1 MSSTFA
7 TTQSGNSTGFKN
19 LTSSSTTPT
28 TTATTTTTTAKTTSA
43 GASNIK
49 PCCACPETKKNRDQC
64 IFETGDEEKC
74 KDLIEA
80 HKACMRGFGFNV

>member
-1 MSSTFA
+1 TNSI
-7 TTQSGNSTGFKN
+7 TT
-19 LTSSSTTPT
+19 LTPT
-28 TTATTTTTTAKTTSA
+28 TSTTSTTSIKT
-43 GASNIK
+43 SNIK

-80 HKACMRGFGFNV
+80 HKACMRSFGFNV